1 MPEQVRVILL
11 ENFSSYAEFLAHC
24 YASKPPGHSAVTM
37 RYKSRPNFLIVR
49 SFVVFG
55 RHNPF
60 LRPPATLNPKNKL
73 STFVHDTLH
82 TSVLIQRKVITLLDG
97 LEGMDQ
103 GSRIANDQVLMTLSE
118 RLRASGPLSLG
129 GLNQPFQ

>member
-1 MPEQVRVILL
+1 M
-11 ENFSSYAEFLAHC
+11 
-24 YASKPPGHSAVTM
+24 
-37 RYKSRPNFLIVR
+37 
-49 SFVVFG
+49 
-55 RHNPF
+55 
-60 LRPPATLNPKNKL
+60 RPPATLNPKNKL
-73 STFVHDTLH
+73 SRFVHDTLRS
-82 TSVLIQRKVITLLDG
+82 SVLIQRKVITLLDG

>member
-1 MPEQVRVILL
+1 
-11 ENFSSYAEFLAHC
+11 
-24 YASKPPGHSAVTM
+24 
-37 RYKSRPNFLIVR
+37 
-49 SFVVFG
+49 
-55 RHNPF
+55 
-60 LRPPATLNPKNKL
+60 
-73 STFVHDTLH
+73 VHDTFRS
-82 TSVLIQRKVITLLDG
+82 SVLGSIPFLDQRKVITLLDG

>member
-1 MPEQVRVILL
+1 
-11 ENFSSYAEFLAHC
+11 
-24 YASKPPGHSAVTM
+24 M
-37 RYKSRPNFLIVR
+37 RYKSRPNFLIVK

-55 RHNPF
+55 RYI

-73 STFVHDTLH
+73 SRFVHDTLRS
-82 TSVLIQRKVITLLDG
+82 SVLIQRKVITLLDG